1 MDLGARFDLGRE
13 ALASETDLFVD
24 EAADDKIPEV
34 ACNSIETHVLED
46 GSCHLSLR
54 QSRLSPTSS

>member
-1 MDLGARFDLGRE
+1 MDLGACFDLGRE

-46 GSCHLSLR
+46 GACHLCLR
-54 QSRLSPTSS
+54 L